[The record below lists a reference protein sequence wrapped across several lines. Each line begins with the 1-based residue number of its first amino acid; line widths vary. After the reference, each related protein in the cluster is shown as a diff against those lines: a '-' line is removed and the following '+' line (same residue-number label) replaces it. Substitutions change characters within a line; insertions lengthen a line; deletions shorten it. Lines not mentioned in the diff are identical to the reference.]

1 MMPCVARQ
9 FKSTP
14 NHRFCS
20 EDLSGGPAGKTS
32 DAAIGENYTP
42 NSIAALTQAAR
53 VMSNRTT
60 AAKPYEAGAGDQ
72 QSEKYVPPENQRP
85 NWNVDLSSKAETPAV
100 QERTDVRGAGSE
112 IVEPPV
118 EMKKRDGSI
127 VKLEGGFVTEVHKGD
142 NSQTIEYQRDAGNKV
157 KLDANGA
164 PLVEK
169 ITTRMNGQ
177 ESVIDLSG
185 STQDD
190 GLKELASRIQ
200 IVQKGDN
207 IGNVMIASD
216 DGKRVSTMH
225 SDFTNTTH
233 EIIEVAGKS
242 VSRLESA
249 VKSDGS
255 ITEYKYTDESKPTRP
270 TQIIERYQSAMGG
283 QIVQISDRVGDT
295 ERFVT
300 NTQGTD
306 KTTWRKNV
314 QIMDDGN
321 LAYQEIVTNFMVG
334 PREYSSA
341 DLATAREDFLK
352 VAARHGV
359 FKGNEATIES
369 WMNKFERR
377 QQRFAD
383 KGWKAASHDDIAE
396 SYRNLSRVFTD
407 EPRGNAKRVTAAER
421 RLAVQT
427 ELMELGDPVKF
438 INQGPVGTCALNSVE
453 DTLAQRRPQ
462 DLTRWLREALTTGCV
477 TSRGV
482 TKNGQKRVVELG
494 ANQIKYQPTYH
505 RTYSNQLFQFAA
517 MATLGYKSNG
527 GNFPGTTN
535 DQMEYVRTMATG
547 QKMAI
552 HDTWTGGRYK
562 KENLINQLKH
572 GSVGYIVPG
581 HAMAIDDYDPKTD
594 RFLVNNWWGGS
605 GDGWYSARR
614 LMLR

>member
-1 MMPCVARQ
+1 
-9 FKSTP
+9 
-14 NHRFCS
+14 
-20 EDLSGGPAGKTS
+20 
-32 DAAIGENYTP
+32 
-42 NSIAALTQAAR
+42 
-53 VMSNRTT
+53 MSNKTT

-72 QSEKYVPPENQRP
+72 PSEKYVPPENQRP
-85 NWNVDLSSKAETPAV
+85 NWNVNLASKVETPT
-100 QERTDVRGAGSE
+100 QPERTDVRGAGRE
-112 IVEPPV
+112 MVEQPV
-118 EMKKRDGSI
+118 EMRKRDGSI
-127 VKLEGGFVTEVHKGD
+127 VKLDGGFVTEVRKGE
-142 NSQTIEYQRDAGNKV
+142 NSQSIEYQRDANHKV

-169 ITTRMNGQ
+169 ITTKMNGQ
-177 ESVIDLSG
+177 ESIIDLSG
-185 STQDD
+185 STMDD
-190 GLKELASRIQ
+190 DLKQLAARIQ

-216 DGKRVSTMH
+216 DGKHISTMH

-233 EIIEVAGKS
+233 EIIEVGGKS
-242 VSRLESA
+242 VSRLESVIKA
-249 VKSDGS
+249 DGS
-255 ITEYKYTDESKPTRP
+255 IAEYKYADDTKPTRA
-270 TQIIERYQSAMGG
+270 TQIVERYQTATGG
-283 QIVQISDRVGDT
+283 QVVQISDRVGDT
-295 ERFVT
+295 EKFVT
-300 NTQGTD
+300 HTQGTD

-314 QIMDDGN
+314 QIQDDGK
-321 LAYQEIVTNFMVG
+321 LMYQELVTNFMSG
-334 PREYSSA
+334 PSEYSSA
-341 DLATAREDFLK
+341 DLSTARADFIK
-352 VAARHGV
+352 TAAKHGV

-377 QQRFAD
+377 QERYRD
-383 KGWKAASHDDIAE
+383 KGWKAASQDDIAE
-396 SYRNLSRVFTD
+396 CYRNLSRVFTD
-407 EPRGNAKRVTAAER
+407 EAKGNAKKVTHGEK
-421 RLAVQT
+421 RLAVET
-427 ELMELGDPVKF
+427 ELMELGDPVKY

-482 TKNGQKRVVELG
+482 TKDGHKKVVELG

-552 HDTWTGGRYK
+552 HDTWTGGRYSK
-562 KENLINQLKH
+562 AGLIKQLKN
-572 GSVGYIVPG
+572 GSVGYIIPG

-594 RFLVNNWWGGS
+594 KFLVNNWWGGS

-614 LMLR
+614 LMLS

>member
-1 MMPCVARQ
+1 
-9 FKSTP
+9 
-14 NHRFCS
+14 
-20 EDLSGGPAGKTS
+20 
-32 DAAIGENYTP
+32 
-42 NSIAALTQAAR
+42 
-53 VMSNRTT
+53 MSNRTT
-60 AAKPYEAGAGDQ
+60 TAKPYEAGVGDQ

-85 NWNVDLSSKAETPAV
+85 NWNVDLSSKTETPV
-100 QERTDVRGAGSE
+100 VMDRTEVRGPGSE
-112 IVEPPV
+112 ITEPPV
-118 EMKKRDGSI
+118 EMKKRDGSF
-127 VKLEGGFVTEVHKGD
+127 VKLEGGFVTEVRKGE
-142 NSQTIEYQRDAGNKV
+142 NSQSIEYQRDENNKV

-169 ITTRMNGQ
+169 ITTKMNGQ
-177 ESVIDLSG
+177 ESIIDLSG

-190 GLKELASRIQ
+190 DLKALASRIQ
-200 IVQKGDN
+200 VVQKGEN

-233 EIIEVAGKS
+233 EVVDVNGKAT
-242 VSRLESA
+242 SRLESVIKA
-249 VKSDGS
+249 DGS
-255 ITEYKYTDESKPTRP
+255 IIEYKYTDESKPTKA
-270 TQIIERYQSAMGG
+270 TQIVERYQTAMGG
-283 QIVQISDRVGDT
+283 QVVQISDRIGDT
-295 ERFVT
+295 EKFVT
-300 NTQGTD
+300 HTEGTN

-334 PREYSSA
+334 PSEYGSA
-341 DLATAREDFLK
+341 DLATAREDFIK
-352 VAARHGV
+352 IAARHGV
-359 FKGNEATIES
+359 FKGSESTIDS
-369 WMNKFERR
+369 WMDKFEAR
-377 QQRFAD
+377 QQRFRD
-383 KGWKAASHDDIAE
+383 KGWKAASPDDIAE
-396 SYRNLSRVFTD
+396 SYRNLCRVFTD
-407 EPRGNAKRVTAAER
+407 EPKGNAKRVTHGER
-421 RLAVQT
+421 RLAVET
-427 ELMELGDPVKF
+427 ELMELANPTKY

-477 TSRGV
+477 TSRGN

-535 DQMEYVRTMATG
+535 DQMEYVRMMATG

-552 HDTWTGGRYK
+552 HDTWTGGRYR
-562 KENLINQLKH
+562 KESLIRQLKN
-572 GSVGYIVPG
+572 GSVGYIIPG

-614 LMLR
+614 LMLG

>member
-1 MMPCVARQ
+1 
-9 FKSTP
+9 
-14 NHRFCS
+14 
-20 EDLSGGPAGKTS
+20 
-32 DAAIGENYTP
+32 
-42 NSIAALTQAAR
+42 
-53 VMSNRTT
+53 MSNRTT
-60 AAKPYEAGAGDQ
+60 AAKPYEAGASDQ

-85 NWNVDLSSKAETPAV
+85 NWNVDLASKVETPAV
-100 QERTDVRGAGSE
+100 QERTEVRGAGSE

-127 VKLEGGFVTEVHKGD
+127 VKLEGGFVTEVHKGE
-142 NSQTIEYQRDAGNKV
+142 NSQSIEYQRDANNKV
-157 KLDANGA
+157 KLDENGA

-190 GLKELASRIQ
+190 GLKELAKRIQ
-200 IVQKGDN
+200 VVQKGDN

-233 EIIEVAGKS
+233 EIIDVGGKS

-249 VKSDGS
+249 IKSDGS
-255 ITEYKYTDESKPTRP
+255 ITEYKYTDETKPTRP
-270 TQIIERYQSAMGG
+270 TQIIERYQTAMGG
-283 QIVQISDRVGDT
+283 QIVQISDRVGDS

-306 KTTWRKNV
+306 KTTWRQNV

-352 VAARHGV
+352 IAARHGV

-427 ELMELGDPVKF
+427 ELMELGDPVKY

-552 HDTWTGGRYK
+552 HDTWTGGRYR
-562 KENLINQLKH
+562 KESLINQLKK

>member
-1 MMPCVARQ
+1 
-9 FKSTP
+9 
-14 NHRFCS
+14 
-20 EDLSGGPAGKTS
+20 
-32 DAAIGENYTP
+32 
-42 NSIAALTQAAR
+42 
-53 VMSNRTT
+53 MSNKTT
-60 AAKPYEAGAGDQ
+60 AATPYESGTGDQ

-85 NWNVDLSSKAETPAV
+85 NWNVNLASKAETPV
-100 QERTDVRGAGSE
+100 VPERTDVRGAGRE

-118 EMKKRDGSI
+118 EMRKRDGSI

-142 NSQTIEYQRDAGNKV
+142 NSQKIEYQRDAANKI

-169 ITTRMNGQ
+169 ITTVMNGQ

-185 STQDD
+185 STKDNDLAQ
-190 GLKELASRIQ
+190 LASRIQ
-200 IVQKGDN
+200 VVQKGDN

-216 DGKRVSTMH
+216 DGKQVSTMH

-233 EIIEVAGKS
+233 EIIEVGGKQ
-242 VSRLESA
+242 VSRLQS
-249 VKSDGS
+249 VIKPDGS
-255 ITEYKYTDESKPTRP
+255 TTEYKYGDDTKPTRT
-270 TQIIERYQSAMGG
+270 TQIIERYQTAMGG
-283 QIVQISDRVGDT
+283 QVVQISDRIGDT
-295 ERFVT
+295 EKFVT
-300 NTQGTD
+300 HTEGTD
-306 KTTWRKNV
+306 KTTWRQNV
-314 QIMDDGN
+314 QIQDDGN
-321 LAYQEIVTNFMVG
+321 LMYQELVTNFMVG
-334 PREYSSA
+334 PSEYSSG
-341 DLATAREDFLK
+341 DLATAREDFIK
-352 VAARHGV
+352 IASRHGV
-359 FKGNEATIES
+359 FKGNENTIKD
-369 WMNKFERR
+369 WMNKFEAR
-377 QQRFAD
+377 QERFRD

-396 SYRNLSRVFTD
+396 SYRNLCRVFTD
-407 EPRGNAKRVTAAER
+407 EPKGNAKRVTHGER
-421 RLAVQT
+421 RLAVET
-427 ELMELGDPVKF
+427 ELMELGNPTKY

-477 TSRGV
+477 TSRGT
-482 TKNGQKRVVELG
+482 TKSGQKRVVELG

-527 GNFPGTTN
+527 SNFPGTTN

-552 HDTWTGGRYK
+552 HDTWTGGRYSK
-562 KENLINQLKH
+562 AGLIKQLKN
-572 GSVGYIVPG
+572 GSVGYIIPG

-614 LMLR
+614 LMLG

>member
-1 MMPCVARQ
+1 
-9 FKSTP
+9 
-14 NHRFCS
+14 
-20 EDLSGGPAGKTS
+20 
-32 DAAIGENYTP
+32 
-42 NSIAALTQAAR
+42 
-53 VMSNRTT
+53 MSNRTT

-85 NWNVDLSSKAETPAV
+85 NWNVDLASKAETPAV
-100 QERTDVRGAGSE
+100 LERTDVRGAGSE

-118 EMKKRDGSI
+118 EMRKRDGSI
-127 VKLEGGFVTEVHKGD
+127 VKLEGGFVTEVHKGE
-142 NSQTIEYQRDAGNKV
+142 NSQVIEYQRDASNKV
-157 KLDANGA
+157 KLYENGA
-164 PLVEK
+164 PVVEK
-169 ITTRMNGQ
+169 ITTKMNGQ
-177 ESVIDLSG
+177 ESIIDLSA
-185 STQDD
+185 STTDD
-190 GLKELASRIQ
+190 GFKDLASRIQ
-200 IVQKGDN
+200 VVQKGDN

-233 EIIEVAGKS
+233 EVVEVAGKA
-242 VSRLESA
+242 VSRLESVIKA
-249 VKSDGS
+249 DGS
-255 ITEYKYTDESKPTRP
+255 VTEYKYADESKPTRE
-270 TQIIERYQSAMGG
+270 TQIIERYQTAMGG

-295 ERFVT
+295 EKFVSHQ
-300 NTQGTD
+300 QGTD
-306 KTTWRKNV
+306 KTTWRQNV

-321 LAYQEIVTNFMVG
+321 LAYQELVTNFMVG

-341 DLATAREDFLK
+341 DLSTAREDFIK

-377 QQRFAD
+377 QQRYHD
-383 KGWKAASHDDIAE
+383 KGWKAASDDDIAE
-396 SYRNLSRVFTD
+396 SYRNMSRVFTD
-407 EPRGNAKRVTAAER
+407 EPRGNAKRVTSAER

-427 ELMELGDPVKF
+427 ELMELGDPVKY

-482 TKNGQKRVVELG
+482 TKDGKKRVVELG

-552 HDTWTGGRYK
+552 HDTWTGGRYR
-562 KENLINQLKH
+562 KESLIKQLKN
-572 GSVGYIVPG
+572 GSVGYIIPG

-605 GDGWYSARR
+605 GDGWYSARK
-614 LMLR
+614 LMLG

>member
-1 MMPCVARQ
+1 
-9 FKSTP
+9 
-14 NHRFCS
+14 
-20 EDLSGGPAGKTS
+20 
-32 DAAIGENYTP
+32 
-42 NSIAALTQAAR
+42 
-53 VMSNRTT
+53 MSNRTT

-85 NWNVDLSSKAETPAV
+85 NWNVNLASYAETTAV

-118 EMKKRDGSI
+118 EMRKRDGSI
-127 VKLEGGFVTEVHKGD
+127 VKLEGGFVTEVKKGE
-142 NSQTIEYQRDAGNKV
+142 NSQSIEYQRDASNKV

-190 GLKELASRIQ
+190 DLKALASRIQ
-200 IVQKGDN
+200 VVQKGDN

-233 EIIEVAGKS
+233 EIIEVGGKS

-249 VKSDGS
+249 IKADGS
-255 ITEYKYTDESKPTRP
+255 IVEYKYGDDTKPTTA
-270 TQIIERYQSAMGG
+270 TQIIERYQTAMGG
-283 QIVQISDRVGDT
+283 QVVQISDRVGDT
-295 ERFVT
+295 EKFVT

-341 DLATAREDFLK
+341 DLATAREDFK
-352 VAARHGV
+352 KIAARHGV
-359 FKGNEATIES
+359 FKGNENTIES
-369 WMNKFERR
+369 WMNKFEGR
-377 QQRFAD
+377 QKRFAD

-396 SYRNLSRVFTD
+396 CYRNMSRVFTD
-407 EPRGNAKRVTAAER
+407 EPRGNAKRVTHGER
-421 RLAVQT
+421 RLAVET
-427 ELMELGDPVKF
+427 EMMELGDPVKY

-482 TKNGQKRVVELG
+482 TKNGQHRVVELG

-562 KENLINQLKH
+562 KESLIRQLKN

-614 LMLR
+614 LMLG

>member
-1 MMPCVARQ
+1 MPCVARQ
-9 FKSTP
+9 IKSTP

-20 EDLSGGPAGKTS
+20 EYLSGEPAGKSS
-32 DAAIGENYTP
+32 DAAIGVIYTP
-42 NSIAALTQAAR
+42 KSIAAPTQAAR

-85 NWNVDLSSKAETPAV
+85 NWNVDLASKAETPAV

-118 EMKKRDGSI
+118 EMRKRDGSI
-127 VKLEGGFVTEVHKGD
+127 VKLEGGFVTEVHKGE
-142 NSQTIEYQRDAGNKV
+142 NSQSIEYQRDASNKV

-190 GLKELASRIQ
+190 GLKDLAKRIQ
-200 IVQKGDN
+200 VVQKGDN

-233 EIIEVAGKS
+233 EIIDVAGKS

-249 VKSDGS
+249 IKADGS

-295 ERFVT
+295 EKFVT

-306 KTTWRKNV
+306 KTTWRQNV

-377 QQRFAD
+377 QQRYAD

-482 TKNGQKRVVELG
+482 TKNGQHRVVELG

>member
-1 MMPCVARQ
+1 MQRSAYAQSLKTQVPGYTSSRQ
-9 FKSTP
+9 PSPNPRNTP
-14 NHRFCS
+14 QF
-20 EDLSGGPAGKTS
+20 DSGTS
-32 DAAIGENYTP
+32 
-42 NSIAALTQAAR
+42 TQAAR

-60 AAKPYEAGAGDQ
+60 AAKPYEAGASDQ

-85 NWNVDLSSKAETPAV
+85 NWNVDLASKAETPAV
-100 QERTDVRGAGSE
+100 QERTEVRGAGSE
-112 IVEPPV
+112 ITEPPV

-127 VKLEGGFVTEVHKGD
+127 VKLEGGFVTEVHKGE
-142 NSQTIEYQRDAGNKV
+142 NSQSIEYQRDASNKV
-157 KLDANGA
+157 KLDENGA

-185 STQDD
+185 STHDD
-190 GLKELASRIQ
+190 GLKDLAKRIQ
-200 IVQKGDN
+200 VVQKGDN

-216 DGKRVSTMH
+216 DGKHVSTMH

-233 EIIEVAGKS
+233 EIIEVGGKS

-249 VKSDGS
+249 IKSDGS
-255 ITEYKYTDESKPTRP
+255 ITEYKYTDDTKPTRP
-270 TQIIERYQSAMGG
+270 TQIIERYQTAMGG

-295 ERFVT
+295 EKFVT

-306 KTTWRKNV
+306 KTTWRQNV

-334 PREYSSA
+334 PREYSSE

-352 VAARHGV
+352 IAARHGV

-552 HDTWTGGRYK
+552 HDTWTGGRYR
-562 KENLINQLKH
+562 KETLINQLKK

>member
-1 MMPCVARQ
+1 
-9 FKSTP
+9 
-14 NHRFCS
+14 
-20 EDLSGGPAGKTS
+20 
-32 DAAIGENYTP
+32 
-42 NSIAALTQAAR
+42 
-53 VMSNRTT
+53 MSNRTT
-60 AAKPYEAGAGDQ
+60 TAKPYEAGAGDQ

-85 NWNVDLSSKAETPAV
+85 NWNVNLASYAETPAV
-100 QERTDVRGAGSE
+100 QERTDVRGAGCE

-118 EMKKRDGSI
+118 EMRKRDGSI
-127 VKLEGGFVTEVHKGD
+127 VKLEGGFVTEVKKGE
-142 NSQTIEYQRDAGNKV
+142 NSQSIEYQRDASNKV
-157 KLDANGA
+157 KLDAAGA

-190 GLKELASRIQ
+190 DLKALASRIQ
-200 IVQKGDN
+200 VVQKGDN

-233 EIIEVAGKS
+233 EILEVGGKS

-249 VKSDGS
+249 IKADGS
-255 ITEYKYTDESKPTRP
+255 IVEYKYADDSQPTRA
-270 TQIIERYQSAMGG
+270 TQIIERYQTAMGG
-283 QIVQISDRVGDT
+283 QVVQISDRVGDT
-295 ERFVT
+295 EKFVT

-341 DLATAREDFLK
+341 DLATAREDFK
-352 VAARHGV
+352 KIAARHGV
-359 FKGNEATIES
+359 FKGNENTIEA
-369 WMNKFERR
+369 WMNKFEAR
-377 QQRFAD
+377 QKRFAD

-396 SYRNLSRVFTD
+396 CYRNMSRVFTD
-407 EPRGNAKRVTAAER
+407 EPRGNAKRVTHGER
-421 RLAVQT
+421 RLAVET
-427 ELMELGDPVKF
+427 EMMELADPVKY

-477 TSRGV
+477 TSRG
-482 TKNGQKRVVELG
+482 TMKNGQKRVVELG

-527 GNFPGTTN
+527 GNYPGTTN

-552 HDTWTGGRYK
+552 HDTWTGGRYR
-562 KENLINQLKH
+562 KESLIRQLKN

-614 LMLR
+614 LMLG

>member
-1 MMPCVARQ
+1 M
-9 FKSTP
+9 
-14 NHRFCS
+14 
-20 EDLSGGPAGKTS
+20 
-32 DAAIGENYTP
+32 
-42 NSIAALTQAAR
+42 
-53 VMSNRTT
+53 
-60 AAKPYEAGAGDQ
+60 
-72 QSEKYVPPENQRP
+72 
-85 NWNVDLSSKAETPAV
+85 
-100 QERTDVRGAGSE
+100 RGAGSE

-233 EIIEVAGKS
+233 EIIDVAGKS

-249 VKSDGS
+249 VKADGS

-270 TQIIERYQSAMGG
+270 TQIIERYQTAMGG

-295 ERFVT
+295 EKFVT

-321 LAYQEIVTNFMVG
+321 LAYQGLSPI
-334 PREYSSA
+334 
-341 DLATAREDFLK
+341 
-352 VAARHGV
+352 
-359 FKGNEATIES
+359 S
-369 WMNKFERR
+369 WSVLENTQAPIW
-377 QQRFAD
+377 QQ
-383 KGWKAASHDDIAE
+383 
-396 SYRNLSRVFTD
+396 
-407 EPRGNAKRVTAAER
+407 
-421 RLAVQT
+421 
-427 ELMELGDPVKF
+427 PVKTSSKSPPDMAF
-438 INQGPVGTCALNSVE
+438 SKAMK
-453 DTLAQRRPQ
+453 RP
-462 DLTRWLREALTTGCV
+462 
-477 TSRGV
+477 
-482 TKNGQKRVVELG
+482 
-494 ANQIKYQPTYH
+494 
-505 RTYSNQLFQFAA
+505 SN
-517 MATLGYKSNG
+517 
-527 GNFPGTTN
+527 
-535 DQMEYVRTMATG
+535 
-547 QKMAI
+547 
-552 HDTWTGGRYK
+552 
-562 KENLINQLKH
+562 H
-572 GSVGYIVPG
+572 G
-581 HAMAIDDYDPKTD
+581 
-594 RFLVNNWWGGS
+594 
-605 GDGWYSARR
+605 
-614 LMLR
+614 